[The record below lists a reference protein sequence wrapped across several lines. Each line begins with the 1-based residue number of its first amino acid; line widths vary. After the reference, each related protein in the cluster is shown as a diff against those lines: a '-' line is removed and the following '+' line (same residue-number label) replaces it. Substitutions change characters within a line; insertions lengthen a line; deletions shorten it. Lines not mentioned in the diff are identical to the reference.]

1 MQDQDPDRYL
11 SDFYFALKEVTEW
24 MLSEPVTCKQ
34 TVVHMDSPERR
45 MYQDIPMP
53 PPVRF
58 VRRTNR
64 CKIQHAIVT

>member
-11 SDFYFALKEVTEW
+11 RDFYFAINEVTAW

-34 TVVHMDSPERR
+34 TVVHMDSPERKI
-45 MYQDIPMP
+45 YQDIPMP

-58 VRRTNR
+58 VRRKKR
-64 CKIQHAIVT
+64 SKIQQAVVT